1 MMSKN
6 IPLIIQR
13 MLERPPILVDEDRAD
28 YNDLFEMLCEDE
40 RPQTMEEW
48 ILVADIAYADW
59 EVFRLRGLK
68 VRGFHAVLPRVLLKE
83 IDVGVQNKHIDCMT
97 GTSQPKWLR
106 EFRGLVTGVL
116 AGNADAR
123 SAMTKLL
130 ASHGLTVE
138 SLLGATFA
146 ATMSTQLS
154 ADRLV
159 DAAYRRRS
167 ALYSDLERARNR
179 RSRDLPTAADSP
191 SVAPSDGAGN
201 APIAAPEDAGG
212 HGADDQPSSADGG
225 HP

>member
-1 MMSKN
+1 MSKN
-6 IPLIIQR
+6 HPLIIQR
-13 MLERPPILVDEDRAD
+13 MLERPPILVDEDRAEF
-28 YNDLFEMLCEDE
+28 NDLFEMLCDDE
-40 RPQTMEEW
+40 QPRTMEER
-48 ILVADIAYADW
+48 ILVHDIAYADW
-59 EVFRLRGLK
+59 EIFRLRGLK
-68 VRGFHAVLPRVLLKE
+68 VRGFHAALLRVLLKE
-83 IDVGVQNKHIDCMT
+83 IDVGVQVKHIDCT
-97 GTSQPKWLR
+97 SGTSQPRWQK

-167 ALYSDLERARNR
+167 SLYADLERARKR
-179 RSRDLPTAADSP
+179 RLNDLPMAVDSP
-191 SVAPSDGAGN
+191 SVAPPSDG
-201 APIAAPEDAGG
+201 AAPEDAGSDAAG
-212 HGADDQPSSADGG
+212 DQPSSVDGG